1 MSRWSQS
8 SGSLAARHGAPSTPG
23 VAARWRRG
31 AGIFNRLSLVA
42 GALCAAVGCSSEVVE
57 DIPPPV
63 GSSLITV
70 SAVAMDAAPAP
81 SASSA
86 PSSSSAVAAPD
97 DEAIRSTFFAYR
109 KAISDKK
116 GDVAASLVT
125 ESTIAYYE
133 KSRVAALS
141 MKAAELKKQPLMD
154 RLIVLAIRHRLAD
167 KELAKLD
174 GRGLFAAAVDA
185 GMVMDAGAIEP
196 DAIERDGA
204 KAQLGL
210 RVGTTITPPK
220 SGFAMRREAGGWRID
235 VLSVAAA
242 AGAALEG
249 SLKQLDP
256 DPDKA
261 LLALLELSSGTKPSE
276 AVWQPLDAR
285 PADARPAE
293 TPPAAPAPSTKK

>member
-1 MSRWSQS
+1 MS
-8 SGSLAARHGAPSTPG
+8 P
-23 VAARWRRG
+23 
-31 AGIFNRLSLVA
+31 IRLSILA
-42 GALCAAVGCSSEVVE
+42 RALCAAIALGCNPEVVD

-70 SAVAMDAAPAP
+70 SAVAMDGAPAP
-81 SASSA
+81 SGSTV
-86 PSSSSAVAAPD
+86 PSSSAAAAAPD
-97 DEAIRSTFFAYR
+97 DEAIRATFLAYK
-109 KAISDKK
+109 KAINEKK

-125 ESTIAYYE
+125 EGTIAYYE

-141 MKAAELKKQPLMD
+141 MKAAELRKQPLMD

-167 KELAKLD
+167 KDLAKLD

-196 DAIERDGA
+196 DAIERDGDR
-204 KAQLGL
+204 AQLGL
-210 RVGTTITPPK
+210 RVGTTTTPPK

-242 AGAALEG
+242 AGSALEG

-276 AVWQPLDAR
+276 AVWQPLDS
-285 PADARPAE
+285 RPAE
-293 TPPAAPAPSTKK
+293 ARPAAPAPSTKK